1 MQLQCR
7 LPIDL
12 VATEPAQAELLI
24 AEQSSTHSLIAKQR
38 TILPELQHTVLL
50 NTAEEMKKSRGLP
63 NASECPLADTTSAH
77 SKGHP
82 PRLNKKASKV
92 GTGADDSLLTDQA
105 DDASD
110 FLNWKEL
117 NPRCP

>member
-1 MQLQCR
+1 MEADDATMAAHDSQASLSEHFPDLQCR
-7 LPIDL
+7 LPITL

-50 NTAEEMKKSRGLP
+50 NTVLKLQQETEEMKKSRGLP

-77 SKGHP
+77 SK
-82 PRLNKKASKV
+82 
-92 GTGADDSLLTDQA
+92 
-105 DDASD
+105 
-110 FLNWKEL
+110 
-117 NPRCP
+117 